1 VVRIALDISDM
12 KLAKL
17 ESEACLRNAAQQFL
31 TDSGYVAQYQNY
43 MVPPPKPNVHLWDS
57 IRYRKFGDWLFDQG
71 AVLTKVDGRCHLE
84 FFNESDMTLFVLKWS

>member
-1 VVRIALDISDM
+1 M